1 MKLRDVNTKKKVL
14 ISGEKIPF
22 LNIHPIYIHH
32 HTLQLPQVFERVGV
46 RVRGRGGTQP
56 TENISIKRHWLC
68 AFPFGSSKE
77 SATVR
82 SVRLRSL
89 LPKIITTN
97 GV

>member
-1 MKLRDVNTKKKVL
+1 MKLRDVNTKNKVM
-14 ISGEKIPF
+14 ISEEKIPF
-22 LNIHPIYIHH
+22 LNIHPISTPP
-32 HTLQLPQVFERVGV
+32 TLQLPQVFERVG
-46 RVRGRGGTQP
+46 GRGGTQP
-56 TENISIKRHWLC
+56 AENISIKRHWLC

-77 SATVR
+77 SAAVR

>member
-1 MKLRDVNTKKKVL
+1 MKLRDVNTKNKVM
-14 ISGEKIPF
+14 ISEEKIPF
-22 LNIHPIYIHH
+22 LNIHPISTPPH
-32 HTLQLPQVFERVGV
+32 HTLQLPQVFERVG
-46 RVRGRGGTQP
+46 GRGGTQP

-77 SATVR
+77 SAAVR

>member
-1 MKLRDVNTKKKVL
+1 M

-22 LNIHPIYIHH
+22 LNIYPIYIHH

-46 RVRGRGGTQP
+46 WGRGGTQP

-77 SATVR
+77 SAAVR

>member
-1 MKLRDVNTKKKVL
+1 MKLRDVNTKNKVM
-14 ISGEKIPF
+14 ISKEKIQF
-22 LNIHPIYIHH
+22 LNIHPISPPP
-32 HTLQLPQVFERVGV
+32 HTLQLPQVFERVG
-46 RVRGRGGTQP
+46 GRGGTQP

-77 SATVR
+77 SAAVR

>member
-1 MKLRDVNTKKKVL
+1 MENNQVKDVVFL
-14 ISGEKIPF
+14 IVHARVP
-22 LNIHPIYIHH
+22 P
-32 HTLQLPQVFERVGV
+32 LPQVFERVGV
-46 RVRGRGGTQP
+46 WGRGGTQP

-77 SATVR
+77 SAAVR
-82 SVRLRSL
+82 SVRLRFL

>member
-1 MKLRDVNTKKKVL
+1 MKLSGVNTKNKVL
-14 ISGEKIPF
+14 IAEEKIPF
-22 LNIHPIYIHH
+22 LNIHQISLPPH
-32 HTLQLPQVFERVGV
+32 HTLQLPQVFERVGE
-46 RVRGRGGTQP
+46 RGRGGTQP

-68 AFPFGSSKE
+68 AFLFGSSKE
-77 SATVR
+77 SAAVR

>member
-1 MKLRDVNTKKKVL
+1 MKLRDVNTKKKVM
-14 ISGEKIPF
+14 ISKEKIPF
-22 LNIHPIYIHH
+22 LNIHPISPPPH
-32 HTLQLPQVFERVGV
+32 HTLQLPQVFERVG
-46 RVRGRGGTQP
+46 GRGGTQP
-56 TENISIKRHWLC
+56 TENISIKRHRLC

-77 SATVR
+77 SAAVR